1 MIFTRG
7 ARITGAVL
15 CAALAVVVAA
25 WIVRD
30 LRVTDGPLDLWWS
43 WADQA
48 SGRATAPPATSPLDP
63 ALLVVYAV
71 VAFMVVRSAVAASA
85 LFATGLLTLAVR
97 LPSLWVLNS
106 SWTDGRAPDELR
118 TRALLC
124 VVGMLGAGVALL
136 VTALAGR
143 RPPDSAYAL
152 TPTRPTQGV
161 SVVAFLLLGAVAGI
175 WAAWEV
181 YWGQR
186 LGLGAY
192 LDRVT
197 GESVLMPLLGTPPGW
212 LNASIALLC
221 LAAAVGALFHTPFS
235 RPLGMVAAA
244 LLVGV
249 GGPALATALRYE
261 LLDHFAELATIEQLS
276 LVSLLFGL
284 GAGCLALFALAPR
297 GRGGHAGGR
306 TVRAGAGAAGRAGE
320 VRVRIRVPGGR
331 WPGRRRVRPA
341 VTALAAAPL
350 VRPRS
355 RAPGSR
361 ATASRANASGSPPGA
376 AAGSPRSAPAASC
389 ASPR

>member
-43 WADQA
+43 WADQD

-63 ALLVVYAV
+63 VLLVVYAV
-71 VAFMVVRSAVAASA
+71 VAVVVVRSAVAASA

-106 SWTDGRAPDELR
+106 SWTDGRASDELR

-212 LNASIALLC
+212 LNAAIALLC

-235 RPLGMVAAA
+235 RPLGMMAAA

-284 GAGCLALFALAPR
+284 GAGCLALFALAREGEEDTP
-297 GRGGHAGGR
+297 GAGPYGP
-306 TVRAGAGAAGRAGE
+306 AAGAAGRAGE

-331 WPGRRRVRPA
+331 RRVRPA
-341 VTALAAAPL
+341 ATALVAAAPL
-350 VRPRS
+350 VRPGS
-355 RAPGSR
+355 QAPGSS